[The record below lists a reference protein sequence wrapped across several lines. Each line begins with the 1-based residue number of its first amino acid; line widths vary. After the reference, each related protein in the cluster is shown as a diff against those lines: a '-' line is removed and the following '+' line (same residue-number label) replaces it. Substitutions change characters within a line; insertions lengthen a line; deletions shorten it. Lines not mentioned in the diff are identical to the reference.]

1 VRWKTMKIDKKKAKQ
16 EERRKKAEARG
27 QKPIK

>member
-1 VRWKTMKIDKKKAKQ
+1 MKIDKKKAKQ